1 MGKNRQAREYRKGT
15 QIVSPKSHKEVFL
28 PISETRLNETLSE
41 KSLCDN
47 ELIENNDFNI
57 NQWILDQTEVRDWNM
72 NDVYIWI
79 LEKTHDKIHSKF
91 IYYIAD
97 IFKKNHIDGK
107 RLLTITLDDYNELMT
122 EISSSYLIKYHLEK
136 EIIKLQR
143 QYIY

>member
-1 MGKNRQAREYRKGT
+1 MGKNRQAREYRKGNR
-15 QIVSPKSHKEVFL
+15 IVSPKSHKEVFL

-41 KSLCDN
+41 KSLCDDN
-47 ELIENNDFNI
+47 LIEKCNI
-57 NQWILDQTEVRDWNM
+57 NQWILDQTYVRDWNM

-97 IFKKNHIDGK
+97 IFKRNHIDGE
-107 RLLTITLDDYNELMT
+107 RLLTITLDDYNELMSD
-122 EISSSYLIKYHLEK
+122 ISSSYLIKYHLEK